1 MAGWWEEGIGFC
13 HREEGVVC
21 AEGTCGHC
29 DGAKTMTQWMV
40 RYVGKITPHIVEAP
54 TFMEAVAKAVEYA
67 KEHGLAGPAGDDI
80 LSVSYW
86 AY

>member
-1 MAGWWEEGIGFC
+1 MAGWWEDDTELCYKEQGIA
-13 HREEGVVC
+13 C

-40 RYVGKITPHIVEAP
+40 RYVGKITPVVVEAP

-67 KEHGLAGPAGDDI
+67 KEHNLAGPDGDDI
-80 LSVSYW
+80 LSVSYL